1 MNIDLREEVLKEYD
15 EILIDESRNIGIKG
29 LDESSGQYNVLA
41 HLSTYFNNDII
52 IDIGTGH
59 EAVSARALSYNES
72 NIVYSYDTGFN
83 EASRER
89 IERLDNVEYNVI
101 NPLKDLKARELMLSA
116 SLISLDVDPHDGV
129 QETEFYNFFIENNW
143 KGVMVCDDINMGR
156 DVGGCKHITM
166 AAFWEYVDKPKYN
179 ITNSSYS
186 HFSGTGIIC
195 FDDQEVFFNL
205 DDRKIT
211 DDPEKWVHSQNN
223 INIIRFDDGT
233 FENNYGVTGNWS
245 VITKDTGE
253 EKILIET
260 KSGSI
265 EIPNVGPQGSNGK
278 KLSELI

>member
-1 MNIDLREEVLKEYD
+1 MNIDLREKTLSGYDEHLKEELKKHWND
-15 EILIDESRNIGIKG
+15 GPEGG
-29 LDESSGQYNVLA
+29 FGQYNVLA

>member
-233 FENNYGVTGNWS
+233 FENNYGVTVNWS